1 MQGPLIIS
9 MDEKHA
15 QRPLRIVQVLPALNE
30 GGVERGTVEFAREL
44 VKLGHESIVI
54 SNGGRQVERLVAEG
68 SRHLERPVHKKSL
81 TSLLQVRAMRK
92 LLAELKP
99 DIVHVRSRI
108 PAWIVWL
115 AWHKMPSTQRPRLVS
130 TFHGLYSVS
139 PYSAIMGK
147 AERVIAISDCVHQY
161 ILDNYDVKPAIITR
175 IFRGLDRSAF
185 NKEACTPQWKA
196 ELFQQL
202 PQLQNKHLIL
212 MPGRL
217 SRWKGQ
223 EAFIAMM
230 AELMKLRSDCHGV
243 VVGAAEPDKQH
254 YEQELKD
261 LCGSKKVAEH
271 VTFVGHRS
279 DIQAFYGLASV
290 TCHMSNKAEPFGR
303 TVPEAL
309 ATGCPVVA
317 YDRGGASESLNAC
330 FPQGLV
336 APDDITAFAKRVAE
350 LAGQSF
356 EIHLPDEFY
365 LEHQV
370 EATLQVYQELLALRT

>member
-1 MQGPLIIS
+1 MPD
-9 MDEKHA
+9 MPT
-15 QRPLRIVQVLPALNE
+15 QRPLRIVQILPALNQ

-44 VKLGHESIVI
+44 VRLGHESIVI
-54 SNGGRQVERLVAEG
+54 SSGGRMVEQLKAEG
-68 SRHLERPVHKKSL
+68 SRHITLPVHRKSL
-81 TSLLQVRAMRK
+81 RSLLQVRPMRR

-99 DIVHVRSRI
+99 DIVHVRSRV
-108 PAWIVWL
+108 PAWIAWL
-115 AWHKMPSTQRPRLVS
+115 AWRKMSAASRPGLVS
-130 TFHGLYSVS
+130 TFHGLYSVNA
-139 PYSAIMGK
+139 YSAIMAK
-147 AERVIAISDCVHQY
+147 AERIIAISDCVHDY
-161 ILDNYDVKPAIITR
+161 ILRHYDVDPALITR

-185 NKEACTPQWKA
+185 NRDACTPEWREQLW
-196 ELFQQL
+196 QQY
-202 PQLQNKHLIL
+202 PQLKGKQLIL

-230 AELMKLRSDCHGV
+230 AELVKLKPGCHGV
-243 VVGAAEPDKQH
+243 IVGAAEPDKQH

-261 LCGSKKVAEH
+261 LCHTKGVAEH

-279 DIQAFYGLASV
+279 DIQAFYGIAAV

-309 ATGCPVVA
+309 ASGCPVVA
-317 YDRGGASESLNAC
+317 YDRGGASESLNVC

-336 APDDITAFAKRVAE
+336 PPDDISAFAQRVAS
-350 LAGQSF
+350 LLGQSF
-356 EIHLPDEFY
+356 EIRLPDEFY

-370 EATLQVYQELLALRT
+370 AATLQVYRELLAGRR

>member
-1 MQGPLIIS
+1 MPDS
-9 MDEKHA
+9 HA
-15 QRPLRIVQVLPALNE
+15 VNRPLRIVQVLPALNE

-54 SNGGRQVERLVAEG
+54 SNGGRQVERLLAEG
-68 SRHLERPVHKKSL
+68 TRHIQMPVHKKSL
-81 TSLLQVRAMRK
+81 TSLLQVRPMRK
-92 LLAELKP
+92 LLAELQP

-115 AWHKMPSTQRPRLVS
+115 AWRKMPARQRPGLVS
-130 TFHGLYSVS
+130 TFHGLYSVNR
-139 PYSAIMGK
+139 YSAIMGK

-161 ILDNYDVKPAIITR
+161 ILRNYDVDPAIITR

-185 NKEACTPQWKA
+185 NKDACTPHWREQ
-196 ELFQQL
+196 LFQQY
-202 PQLQNKHLIL
+202 PQLRDRQLIL

-230 AELMKLRSDCHGV
+230 AELVKLNPACHGV
-243 VVGAAEPDKQH
+243 VVGAAEPDKAH
-254 YEQELKD
+254 YEQELRD
-261 LCGSKKVAEH
+261 LCRAKGVADQ

-290 TCHMSNKAEPFGR
+290 TCHMSSKAEPFGR

-309 ATGCPVVA
+309 ASGCPVVA

-336 APDDITAFAKRVAE
+336 PPDDISAFARRVAE
-350 LAGQSF
+350 LVDQSF
-356 EIHLPDEFY
+356 DIQLPDAFY

-370 EATLQVYQELLALRT
+370 NATLQVYRDLLASR

>member
-1 MQGPLIIS
+1 MPAMPNS
-9 MDEKHA
+9 PVT
-15 QRPLRIVQVLPALNE
+15 RPLRIVQVLPALNE

-54 SNGGRQVERLVAEG
+54 SSGGRMVQRLESEG
-68 SRHLERPVHKKSL
+68 SRHIDLPVHKKSL
-81 TSLLQVRAMRK
+81 TSLLQVRPMRK
-92 LLAELKP
+92 LLAELQP

-115 AWHKMPSTQRPRLVS
+115 AWRKMPTGRRPGLVS
-130 TFHGLYSVS
+130 TFHGMYSVS
-139 PYSAIMGK
+139 PYSAIMAK
-147 AERVIAISDCVHQY
+147 AERVIAISDSVQRY
-161 ILDNYDVKPAIITR
+161 ILQNYEVNPAIITR
-175 IFRGLDRSAF
+175 IFRGLDRTAF
-185 NKEACTPQWKA
+185 NRDACTPAWREA
-196 ELFQQL
+196 LFQQFPPL
-202 PQLQNKHLIL
+202 RDKKLVL

-217 SRWKGQ
+217 TRWKGQ

-230 AELMKLRSDCHGV
+230 AELVKLRPDCHGV
-243 VVGAAEPDKQH
+243 VVGAAEPDKAH

-261 LCGSKKVAEH
+261 LCAKLGVANH
-271 VTFVGHRS
+271 VTFVGHRP

-336 APDDITAFAKRVAE
+336 PADDVSAFARRVAE
-350 LAGQSF
+350 LCGQSF
-356 EIHLPDEFY
+356 DIHLPDAFY
-365 LEHQV
+365 LEQQV
-370 EATLQVYQELLALRT
+370 AATLGVYRGLVEERC

>member
-1 MQGPLIIS
+1 MPDSNPAHPL
-9 MDEKHA
+9 K
-15 QRPLRIVQVLPALNE
+15 IVQVLPALNE
-30 GGVERGTVEFAREL
+30 GGVERGTVEFAREI
-44 VKLGHESIVI
+44 VKQGHTSIVI
-54 SNGGRQVERLVAEG
+54 SSGGRMVERLQQEG
-68 SRHLERPVHKKSL
+68 SRHITLPVHKKSL
-81 TSLLQVRAMRK
+81 TSLLQVRPMRT
-92 LLAELKP
+92 LLAELQP

-115 AWHKMPSTQRPRLVS
+115 AWRRMPPRNRPGLVS
-130 TFHGLYSVS
+130 TFHGMYSVNR
-139 PYSAIMGK
+139 YSAIMGK
-147 AERVIAISDCVHQY
+147 AERVIAISDSVLRY
-161 ILDNYDVKPAIITR
+161 IMDNYPVDPGKITR

-185 NKEACTPQWKA
+185 HKDACTPAWRDA
-196 ELFQQL
+196 LFQQY
-202 PQLQNKHLIL
+202 PQLRDKHLIL

-230 AELMKLRSDCHGV
+230 AELIKLNPQCHGV

-254 YEQELKD
+254 YQQELVE
-261 LCGSKKVAEH
+261 LSKTKGVESH
-271 VTFVGHRS
+271 ITFVGHRS
-279 DIQAFYGLASV
+279 DIQAFYGIASI

-336 APDDITAFAKRVAE
+336 PADDIPAFARRVAE
-350 LAGQSF
+350 LIDQKF
-356 EIHLPDEFY
+356 DIQLPEDFY

-370 EATLQVYQELLALRT
+370 SATLQVYRDLLSSPR